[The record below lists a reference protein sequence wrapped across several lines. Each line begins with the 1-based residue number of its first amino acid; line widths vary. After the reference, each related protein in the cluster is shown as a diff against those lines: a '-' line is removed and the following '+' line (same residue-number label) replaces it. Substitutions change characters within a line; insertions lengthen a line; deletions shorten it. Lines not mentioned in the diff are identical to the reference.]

1 MTGFV
6 SDEAASD
13 ALNWLVGNAR
23 ALGKA
28 KEKAVLAES
37 MTKRIRALEMARSD
51 AKTVAEKE
59 RDALASEAY
68 LLAITA
74 EAQAAGEYETMRAL
88 KDAAIARLEAWR
100 TLSSN
105 ARALKA
111 A

>member
-1 MTGFV
+1 MSFV
-6 SDEAASD
+6 TDEAASD

-74 EAQAAGEYETMRAL
+74 EAQAAGELETLRAL
-88 KDAAIARLEAWR
+88 KDAAIARVEAWR
-100 TLSSN
+100 SLQATQRSL
-105 ARALKA
+105 RAA
-111 A
+111 

>member
-1 MTGFV
+1 MTFV

-13 ALNWLVGNAR
+13 ALEWMVKNAR

-37 MTKRIRALEMARSD
+37 MTKRIKALEMSRSE

-74 EAQAAGEYETMRAL
+74 EAQAAGEYQTLLAL
-88 KDAAIARLEAWR
+88 RDAASARIDCWR
-100 TLSSN
+100 SITAS
-105 ARALKA
+105 ARNLRA

>member
-1 MTGFV
+1 MSFV
-6 SDEAASD
+6 SDSQASS
-13 ALNWLVGNAR
+13 ALDWLVANAR
-23 ALGKA
+23 EMGEA
-28 KEKAVLAES
+28 KRQQIITES
-37 MTKRIRALEMARSD
+37 MTKRVRAIEMARSD

-68 LLAITA
+68 LQAITA
-74 EAQAAGEYETMRAL
+74 EAEAAGKYEEFRAL